1 MIPPDSEGRG
11 RTSKW
16 LGENEFMDCWLLP
29 NPFPALFMEYSRKGV
44 ESAVNG
50 LKPAVNGLVA
60 AALLLMNERN
70 FIDYKSWL
78 IFGGVF
84 AASFRKVNPVLLI
97 VVSGL
102 LGYVVYGQ

>member
-1 MIPPDSEGRG
+1 MKVNLW
-11 RTSKW
+11 T
-16 LGENEFMDCWLLP
+16 CWLLP
-29 NPFPALFMEYSRKGV
+29 NLFLALFIEYSRKGV
-44 ESAVNG
+44 ES
-50 LKPAVNGLVA
+50 AVNGLVA

-97 VVSGL
+97 VVSGM